1 MSETERD
8 KSWTARM
15 KRRDDEGGEVGGVG
29 TGE

>member
-15 KRRDDEGGEVGGVG
+15 KRRDDEGEEVGGVG
-29 TGE
+29 TS